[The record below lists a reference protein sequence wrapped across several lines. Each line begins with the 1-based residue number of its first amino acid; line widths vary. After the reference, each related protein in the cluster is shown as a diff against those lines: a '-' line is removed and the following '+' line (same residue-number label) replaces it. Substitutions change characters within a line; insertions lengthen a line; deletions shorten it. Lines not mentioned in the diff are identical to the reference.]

1 MSCKT
6 MFGLLVTFVLASGFT
21 SAQASALSSNADTSV
36 LASQSLLVQQSGAN
50 TTALSIPGA
59 GELFVTLTDLQF
71 PTSFASLQFAV
82 TDAAGT
88 MVPLT
93 SAGTLMSLDLA
104 GPTTLYAEVF
114 DSLGGPAGLYNLTAS
129 FLSNASTVALPG
141 SAVSM
146 AGGGLLLLL
155 LGLCADSFVQAQ
167 RRKDQHAPVTTAVA

>member
-1 MSCKT
+1 MSCKA
-6 MFGLLVTFVLASGFT
+6 MFGLLVTLTLTSGFGT
-21 SAQASALSSNADTSV
+21 AQALTLSSNADTSV
-36 LASQSLLVQQSGAN
+36 LASQSLLIQQSGAN
-50 TTALSIPGA
+50 TTALNIPGA
-59 GELFVTLTDLQF
+59 GELFVTLTDLKF

-82 TDAAGT
+82 SDAAGS

-93 SAGTLMSLDLA
+93 NAGTLMTLNLD

-114 DSLGGPAGLYNLTAS
+114 DSLGDADGLYNLTAS

-155 LGLCADSFVQAQ
+155 LGLCADSFAQAQ